1 MKTIQAI
8 LAASVVFLAGNA
20 QAATTLTVTPA
31 DLLGQAQ
38 AQAQD
43 QFNALSDDLSAGIWM
58 NPSNSAEAHSAGFI
72 PVGFQVGVEVA
83 ALTIDPTAA
92 HWANMNADLPEA
104 LPFPRLRISAGIPFG
119 LDLSY
124 MTLSM
129 PDSNIEMTGYEGR
142 FALGSFIPV
151 PMVEANIRYHQSSLT
166 GVQDYE
172 IKNAGFAVMIGAN
185 FPIIKPYAEFGTVT
199 STATPSGQLVSGPVV
214 LQEYESTKSTTAIG
228 AKIELAFFVINVE
241 QSTVGDQKLTTAK
254 IGFEF

>member
-1 MKTIQAI
+1 MKTIYSI
-8 LAASVVFLAGNA
+8 FAASALLLGGTA
-20 QAATTLTVTPA
+20 QAATLTVTPA
-31 DLLGQAQ
+31 DLLNQAQ
-38 AQAQD
+38 ADAQN

-58 NPSNSAEAHSAGFI
+58 NPSNSAEAHSAGII
-72 PVGFQVGVEVA
+72 PVGFQIAVEAA

-119 LDLSY
+119 LDFSY

-151 PMVEANIRYHQSSLT
+151 PFVEANIRYHQSSLT
-166 GVQDYE
+166 GVDDFE
-172 IKNAGFAVMIGAN
+172 IKNSGFGVMIGAN

-214 LQEYESTKSTTAIG
+214 LQEYESKKTTTTIG
-228 AKIELAFFVINVE
+228 AKIELAFFIINLE

-254 IGFEF
+254 LGFEF